1 MKAPKIDTSG
11 TEAAQRAVA
20 EAQQASAN
28 LQQNFQKDL
37 RTENLVTVA
46 PAAGAEAA
54 ADATTTAKR
63 RRVGTGLAS
72 QLGVNV

>member
-1 MKAPKIDTSG
+1 MRTPQIDTSG

-20 EAQQASAN
+20 AAQQASAN

-37 RTENLVTVA
+37 RTENVVTVA
-46 PAAGAEAA
+46 PAAGAESV
-54 ADATTTAKR
+54 ADVATTAKR